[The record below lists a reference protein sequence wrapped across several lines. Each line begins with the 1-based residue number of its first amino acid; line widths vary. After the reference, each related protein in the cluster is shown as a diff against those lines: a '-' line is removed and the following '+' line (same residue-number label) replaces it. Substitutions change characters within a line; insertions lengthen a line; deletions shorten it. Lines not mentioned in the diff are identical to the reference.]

1 MVPRCSPID
10 LVRERCSA
18 AATGRWPV
26 VHAPFLILSFIRDA
40 RLLASGTM
48 WAQEIMAGRPSWRHT
63 PSGVVFRAVP
73 GGTFRMGLSDAELD
87 AVRAIERDD
96 GADDDLDAFFTG
108 ADHARPVREVRV
120 EPFLIARHPLTVA
133 QVRHWLPEYEDS
145 FTESDS
151 STARIEDDLDDL
163 LGVLPFRLPSEA
175 EWEYAARA
183 GTTTLT
189 FRGDRRPDE
198 DQVLNDFADDE
209 RTVAA
214 ENAFGLAAMGS
225 ANEIC
230 ADVWIPHFMD
240 APTDGRPRT
249 GDGPQVVRGGGG
261 DLSPWQGCDE
271 WLLLLSATRYEL
283 QDFTAVRPVA
293 PVPTH

>member
-1 MVPRCSPID
+1 
-10 LVRERCSA
+10 
-18 AATGRWPV
+18 
-26 VHAPFLILSFIRDA
+26 
-40 RLLASGTM
+40 
-48 WAQEIMAGRPSWRHT
+48 
-63 PSGVVFRAVP
+63 
-73 GGTFRMGLSDAELD
+73 MGLTDAELD
-87 AVRAIERDD
+87 AVRAIERVD
-96 GADDDLDAFFTG
+96 GTDDDLDAFFTG
-108 ADHARPVREVRV
+108 ADRARPVREVRV
-120 EPFLIARHPLTVA
+120 EPFLIARHPLTVT

-151 STARIEDDLDDL
+151 GTARIEDDLDDL
-163 LGVLPFRLPSEA
+163 LGALPFRVPSEA

-189 FRGDRRPDE
+189 FRGNGRPDE
-198 DQVLNDFADDE
+198 DQVLDDFADE
-209 RTVAA
+209 ECTAAA

-230 ADVWIPHFMD
+230 ADVWIPHFTD
-240 APTDGRPRT
+240 APADARPRT
-249 GDGPQVVRGGGG
+249 GDGPRVVRGGGG
-261 DLSPWQGCDE
+261 DLCPWQGCDE

>member
-1 MVPRCSPID
+1 
-10 LVRERCSA
+10 
-18 AATGRWPV
+18 
-26 VHAPFLILSFIRDA
+26 
-40 RLLASGTM
+40 
-48 WAQEIMAGRPSWRHT
+48 
-63 PSGVVFRAVP
+63 
-73 GGTFRMGLSDAELD
+73 MGLSDAELD
-87 AVRAIERDD
+87 AVRAIERVD

-108 ADHARPVREVRV
+108 ADRARPVREVRV
-120 EPFLIARHPLTVA
+120 EPFLIAWHPLTVA

-151 STARIEDDLDDL
+151 STARLEDDLDDL
-163 LGVLPFRLPSEA
+163 LGALPFRLPSEA

-189 FRGDRRPDE
+189 FRGDGRPDE
-198 DQVLNDFADDE
+198 DQVLDDFADEE
-209 RTVAA
+209 RTAAA

-230 ADVWIPHFMD
+230 ADVWIPHFTNAPAD
-240 APTDGRPRT
+240 ARPRT
-249 GDGPQVVRGGGG
+249 GDGPRVVRGGGG

-271 WLLLLSATRYEL
+271 WLLLLSVTRSEL

-293 PVPTH
+293 SVPTH

>member
-1 MVPRCSPID
+1 
-10 LVRERCSA
+10 
-18 AATGRWPV
+18 
-26 VHAPFLILSFIRDA
+26 
-40 RLLASGTM
+40 
-48 WAQEIMAGRPSWRHT
+48 
-63 PSGVVFRAVP
+63 
-73 GGTFRMGLSDAELD
+73 MGLSDEELD
-87 AVRAIERDD
+87 AVRAIERGD
-96 GADDDLDAFFTG
+96 GTDDDLDPFFTG
-108 ADHARPVREVRV
+108 ADRARPVREVRV

-145 FTESDS
+145 FTGSDA

-163 LGVLPFRLPSEA
+163 LGALPFRLPTEA

-189 FRGDRRPDE
+189 FRGNGRPDE
-198 DQVLNDFADDE
+198 DQVLDDFADED
-209 RTVAA
+209 RTSAA

-230 ADVWIPHFMD
+230 ADVWIPHFTNAPAD
-240 APTDGRPRT
+240 ARPRT
-249 GDGPQVVRGGGG
+249 GDGPRVVRGGGG
-261 DLSPWQGCDE
+261 DLYPWQGCDE